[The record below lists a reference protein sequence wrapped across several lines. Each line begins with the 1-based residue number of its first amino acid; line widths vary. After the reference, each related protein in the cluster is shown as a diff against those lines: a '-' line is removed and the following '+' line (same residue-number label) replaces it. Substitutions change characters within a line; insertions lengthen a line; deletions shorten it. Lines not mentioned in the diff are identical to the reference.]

1 MTDKRTMAIGIGA
14 LLLLVNLGLIVTGF
28 VDGQIESTVEGAV
41 ADGMDGI
48 DDGDNMDYTYD
59 YDDDWLNVSGEKAY
73 FANSISN
80 LDDVQN
86 NGAAPTYEMI
96 GPFIYY
102 ENTSREILDFDY
114 DEDTITYT
122 GHEIYEWCEDC
133 TWMDDEGV
141 EHASVSGDT
150 LVNQVNILWNTQ
162 RVAGMNTGI
171 EYLEIFAQGMFASQM
186 IEFDLANRAPSIWA
200 SEDIASMMT
209 AEGGVTGDAALAGAY
224 LAAGGSSDMSS
235 AFQNLEQSVMYD
247 AEDPSTEICIAL
259 TCELG
264 PMLVAGMGAPDG
276 GEVTQ
281 TRAALFGYGDR
292 TEPELSAIDLGVYAL
307 AANTFVARG
316 GGDEINNE
324 TPQLRERFQEVSG
337 VNIIN
342 PDTLDFLLFDDF
354 NGLLGTFTLS
364 GVTLPGMVVGLLLP
378 LQSGDY
384 FTAME
389 TYNVGLLTV
398 VDIASYAETWV
409 GLGLLGSPTQFENI
423 LLGGQGTIT
432 AGEWWM
438 GAFGGLDPLAGTY
451 IEVGLNIGD
460 YVGMAS
466 LSAEK
471 ADFILNDESIGLKTT
486 FSREFV
492 YGELAGMSLPDE
504 NGVQSVWDDAY
515 VANLYDIDVDSAAAL
530 RSWVGDFVFEVVMPV
545 LITFL
550 SGNTEYYSMPITHW
564 LFGFSDAASAS
575 FGFFPW
581 VSLETNLTYY
591 GSDGIGTGDFSVY
604 KMSTAGDSKGQ
615 RLAQGYINSDGDGL
629 CDYDYDSSGVFIGY
643 DLPCEEGQVYGM
655 TEHLTWRA
663 PHREDGSL
671 GLLSD
676 HAGNTDTSLMGTI
689 GGVSAPLASPNDPFL
704 VNVAGYAIATSEV
717 GDDVD
722 FKGIPMVEHS
732 VSLDPANTQ
741 IQGKILGAGNWVDAL
756 PGALPVY
763 LGADIDMKVEPISNA
778 VMYGKV
784 KVTFHLDMRGTGS
797 SDPVIGVDTMP
808 VFEIHTYSEIADEDA
823 SDFNAQVTDNMG
835 PFGWTNFGGSV
846 GGILLVISVVQ
857 AMFYVIGIGLMAYG
871 GLVMKDED
879 EESLIGDEEE

>member
-1 MTDKRTMAIGIGA
+1 MAIGIGA
-14 LLLLVNLGLIVTGF
+14 LMLLVNLGLIVTGF
-28 VDGQIESTVEGAV
+28 VDGQIESTVGTTL
-41 ADGMDGI
+41 ADGADGL
-48 DDGDNMDYTYD
+48 DEDGNQDYTYD
-59 YDDDWLNVSGEKAY
+59 YGEDWINVSSQKAY

-80 LDDVQN
+80 LVDVEN
-86 NGAAPTYEMI
+86 NGSDPMYEKI

-102 ENTSREILDFDY
+102 ENTTREILDFDY
-114 DEDTITYT
+114 EGGTITYS
-122 GHEIYEWCEDC
+122 GYEIYEWCEDC
-133 TWMDDEGV
+133 TWMDDDGV
-141 EHASVSGDT
+141 EHASVTGDT
-150 LVNQVNILWNTQ
+150 LTNQVNILWNTQ

-171 EYLEIFAQGMFASQM
+171 EYLEIFAQGMFAAQM

-200 SEDIASMMT
+200 SEDISAMMSDT
-209 AEGGVTGDAALAGAY
+209 ITGDAVLAGAY
-224 LAAGGSSDMSS
+224 LAAGGSSDQVS
-235 AFQNLEQSVMYD
+235 AFQNIEQSVMYD
-247 AEDPSTEICIAL
+247 AIDPSTEICIAL
-259 TCELG
+259 TCDLG
-264 PMLVAGMGAPDG
+264 PVLVAGMGAPDG

-281 TRAALFGYGDR
+281 TRAALYGYGDK

-307 AANTFVARG
+307 AANAFVARG
-316 GGDEINNE
+316 GGDDINNE

-342 PDTLDFLLFDDF
+342 PETLDFLLFDDF

-409 GLGLLGSPTQFENI
+409 GLGLLGSPTQFERI
-423 LLGGQGTIT
+423 LLGGQGTLT

-460 YVGMAS
+460 YVGMAA

-471 ADFILNDESIGLKTT
+471 ADFILNDENIGLKTT

-515 VANLYDIDVDSAAAL
+515 VANLYDIDEDSAAAL

-581 VSLETNLTYY
+581 VSLETNLTFY

-604 KMSTAGDSKGQ
+604 KMSTAGDTQGQ

-629 CDYDYDSSGVFIGY
+629 CDYDYDSDENFIGY
-643 DLPCEEGQVYGM
+643 DLPCEEGQIYGM

-663 PHREDGSL
+663 PHREDASL

-689 GGVSAPLASPNDPFL
+689 GGDPPLATPDEPFL
-704 VNVAGYAIATSEV
+704 VNVAGYAIATSTV
-717 GDDVD
+717 GDDTT
-722 FKGIPMVEHS
+722 FKGIPMVDHS
-732 VSLDPANTQ
+732 ISLDPAQTQ
-741 IQGKILGAGNWVDAL
+741 IQGKILGASNWVDAL

-763 LGADIDMKVEPISNA
+763 LGADIDMKVDPISNA

-808 VFEIHTYSEIADEDA
+808 VFEIHTYSAIGDQEAT
-823 SDFNAQVTDNMG
+823 DFKDQVTNNMG

-846 GGILLVISVVQ
+846 GGILLVISLAQ
-857 AMFYVIGIGLMAYG
+857 ALFYVAGIGLLGYG
-871 GLVMKDED
+871 LMTPRAED
-879 EESLIGDEEE
+879 DSEE

>member
-1 MTDKRTMAIGIGA
+1 
-14 LLLLVNLGLIVTGF
+14 
-28 VDGQIESTVEGAV
+28 
-41 ADGMDGI
+41 
-48 DDGDNMDYTYD
+48 
-59 YDDDWLNVSGEKAY
+59 
-73 FANSISN
+73 
-80 LDDVQN
+80 
-86 NGAAPTYEMI
+86 
-96 GPFIYY
+96 
-102 ENTSREILDFDY
+102 
-114 DEDTITYT
+114 
-122 GHEIYEWCEDC
+122 
-133 TWMDDEGV
+133 
-141 EHASVSGDT
+141 
-150 LVNQVNILWNTQ
+150 
-162 RVAGMNTGI
+162 
-171 EYLEIFAQGMFASQM
+171 
-186 IEFDLANRAPSIWA
+186 
-200 SEDIASMMT
+200 
-209 AEGGVTGDAALAGAY
+209 
-224 LAAGGSSDMSS
+224 
-235 AFQNLEQSVMYD
+235 
-247 AEDPSTEICIAL
+247 
-259 TCELG
+259 
-264 PMLVAGMGAPDG
+264 
-276 GEVTQ
+276 
-281 TRAALFGYGDR
+281 
-292 TEPELSAIDLGVYAL
+292 
-307 AANTFVARG
+307 
-316 GGDEINNE
+316 
-324 TPQLRERFQEVSG
+324 
-337 VNIIN
+337 
-342 PDTLDFLLFDDF
+342 
-354 NGLLGTFTLS
+354 
-364 GVTLPGMVVGLLLP
+364 
-378 LQSGDY
+378 
-384 FTAME
+384 ME

-398 VDIASYAETWV
+398 VDIAGYAETWV
-409 GLGLLGSPTQFENI
+409 GLGLLGSPTEFENI
-423 LLGGQGTIT
+423 LLGGQGTLT

-460 YVGMAS
+460 YVGMAA
-466 LSAEK
+466 LTAEK
-471 ADFILNDESIGLKTT
+471 ADFILNDENIGLKTT

-504 NGVQSVWDDAY
+504 DGVQWVWHDAY
-515 VANLYDIDVDSAAAL
+515 VASLYDIDEDSAGAL

-591 GSDGIGTGDFSVY
+591 GSDGIGTGDFSAY
-604 KMSTAGDSKGQ
+604 KMSTAGETKGQ

-671 GLLSD
+671 GLLSG

-689 GGVSAPLASPNDPFL
+689 GGVSAPLASPSDPFL

-717 GDDVD
+717 GDEVD
-722 FKGIPMVEHS
+722 YKGIPMVEHR

-797 SDPVIGVDTMP
+797 FDPVIGVDTMP

-879 EESLIGDEEE
+879 EGSLIAEDEE

>member
-1 MTDKRTMAIGIGA
+1 MTDKRTMAIGIGV

-28 VDGQIESTVEGAV
+28 VDGQIENTVEGAV
-41 ADGMDGI
+41 SDGMDGL
-48 DDGDNMDYTYD
+48 DEDRNQDYTYD
-59 YDDDWLNVSGEKAY
+59 YDDDWLNVSSEKAY

-80 LDDVQN
+80 LEDVQA
-86 NGAAPTYEMI
+86 NGADPAYEMI

-102 ENTSREILDFDY
+102 ENTTREILDFDY
-114 DEDTITYT
+114 EDDTVTYT
-122 GHEIYEWCEDC
+122 GYEIYEWCEDC

-150 LVNQVNILWNTQ
+150 LTNQVNILWNTQ

-171 EYLEIFAQGMFASQM
+171 EYLEIFAQGMFAAQM

-200 SEDIASMMT
+200 SEDISAMMT
-209 AEGGVTGDAALAGAY
+209 DTVTGDAALAGAY
-224 LAAGGSSDMSS
+224 LAAGGSNDMAS

-247 AEDPSTEICIAL
+247 AVDPSNPDTCIAL
-259 TCELG
+259 TCDIG
-264 PMLVAGMGAPDG
+264 PVLVAGMGAPDG

-281 TRAALFGYGDR
+281 TRAALYGYGDR
-292 TEPELSAIDLGVYAL
+292 SEPELSAIDLGVYAL
-307 AANTFVARG
+307 AANTFLARG

-398 VDIASYAETWV
+398 VDIAGYAETWV
-409 GLGLLGSPTQFENI
+409 GLGLLGSPTEFENI
-423 LLGGQGTIT
+423 LLGGQGTLT

-460 YVGMAS
+460 YVGMAA
-466 LSAEK
+466 LTAEK
-471 ADFILNDESIGLKTT
+471 ADFILNDENIGLKTT

-504 NGVQSVWDDAY
+504 DGVQWVWHDAY
-515 VANLYDIDVDSAAAL
+515 VASLYDIDEDSAGAL

-591 GSDGIGTGDFSVY
+591 GSDGIGTGDFSAY
-604 KMSTAGDSKGQ
+604 KMSTAGETKGQ

-671 GLLSD
+671 GLLSG

-689 GGVSAPLASPNDPFL
+689 GGVSAPLASPSDPFL

-717 GDDVD
+717 GDEVD
-722 FKGIPMVEHS
+722 YKGIPMVEHR

-797 SDPVIGVDTMP
+797 FDPVIGVDTMP

-846 GGILLVISVVQ
+846 GGVLLVISVAQ
-857 AMFYVIGIGLMAYG
+857 AMFYVIGIGLIAYG

-879 EESLIGDEEE
+879 GDSPTGDETE

>member
-41 ADGMDGI
+41 SDGI
-48 DDGDNMDYTYD
+48 DGLDEDGNKDYTYD
-59 YDDDWLNVSGEKAY
+59 YDDSWLNVSSEKAY

-80 LDDVQN
+80 LEDVQA
-86 NGAAPTYEMI
+86 NGADPTYEMI

-102 ENTSREILDFDY
+102 ENTTREILDFDY
-114 DEDTITYT
+114 DENAITYT
-122 GHEIYEWCEDC
+122 GYEIYEWCEDC
-133 TWMDDEGV
+133 TWMDDAGT

-150 LVNQVNILWNTQ
+150 LTNQVNILWNTQ

-186 IEFDLANRAPSIWA
+186 IELDLMYRAPSIWA
-200 SEDIASMMT
+200 SEDISAMMSM
-209 AEGGVTGDAALAGAY
+209 GTGDQVLAGAY
-224 LAAGGSSDMSS
+224 LGAGGASDGVT
-235 AFQNLEQSVMYD
+235 AFHDLEQSVMYD
-247 AEDPSTEICIAL
+247 AVDPSNTDICIAM
-259 TCELG
+259 TCDIG
-264 PMLVAGMGAPDG
+264 PWLVAGMGAPDG

-281 TRAALFGYGDR
+281 TRAALYGYADR
-292 TEPELSAIDLGVYAL
+292 VEPELSAIDLGVYAL
-307 AANTFVARG
+307 AASSFQASGAV
-316 GGDEINNE
+316 DEINNE

-342 PDTLDFLLFDDF
+342 PDTLEFLLFDDY

-423 LLGGQGTIT
+423 LLGGQGTLT

-438 GAFGGLDPLAGTY
+438 GAFGDLDPLAGTY

-460 YVGMAS
+460 YVGMAA

-515 VANLYDIDVDSAAAL
+515 VANLYEIDEDSASAL
-530 RSWVGDFVFEVVMPV
+530 RSWVGDFVFDVVMPV

-564 LFGFSDAASAS
+564 LFGFSDAASAA

-581 VSLETNLTYY
+581 VSLETNLTFY

-604 KMSTAGDSKGQ
+604 KMSTAGDTKGQ

-629 CDYDYDSSGVFIGY
+629 CDYDYDSDGVFIGY
-643 DLPCEEGQVYGM
+643 DVACEDGQIYGM

-663 PHREDGSL
+663 PHRESSSL

-676 HAGNTDTSLMGTI
+676 HAGNTDTSLRGTI
-689 GGVSAPLASPNDPFL
+689 GGVSAPLASPNEPFML
-704 VNVAGYAIATSEV
+704 NVAGYAIATSVV
-717 GDDVD
+717 GEETV
-722 FKGIPMVEHS
+722 FNGIPMVEHT
-732 VSLDPANTQ
+732 VSLDPAQTQ
-741 IQGKILGAGNWVDAL
+741 IQGKILGASSWVDAL

-808 VFEIHTYSEIADEDA
+808 VFEIHQFSEISKED
-823 SDFNAQVTDNMG
+823 SDDFNAQVTDNMG

-857 AMFYVIGIGLMAYG
+857 ALFYVLGIGLIAYG
-871 GLVMKDED
+871 GLVVKPED
-879 EESLIGDEEE
+879 E